1 MKAASA
7 RKILLQRETP
17 IQNGGSSVVPEEL
30 YLFFGQQ
37 VGSKARE

>member
-17 IQNGGSSVVPEEL
+17 IPNGGISGVPEEL
-30 YLFFGQQ
+30 YLFFGHEQ
-37 VGSKARE
+37 VGRKI